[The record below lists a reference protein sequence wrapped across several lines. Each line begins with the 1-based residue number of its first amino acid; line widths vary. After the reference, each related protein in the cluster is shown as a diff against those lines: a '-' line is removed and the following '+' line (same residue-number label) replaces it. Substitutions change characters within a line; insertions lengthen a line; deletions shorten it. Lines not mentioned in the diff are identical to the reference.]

1 MIILE
6 ITEWVV
12 EAFML
17 GWFMLGASI
26 FVFFLT
32 LAFFAIKDHKNK

>member
-6 ITEWVV
+6 LTEWVV

-17 GWFMLGASI
+17 GWCMLGASI